1 MRVGLLRCVPSSSY
15 CCIFTS
21 FSWAILS
28 RVLLKFIQTRIFHW
42 DVGRRTCL
50 EGFWLG
56 LEMVLTE
63 VGCFFSLIA
72 EVNIAMGFIL
82 VCLVGWTGRIIIIC
96 AVVVRRVLFL
106 IFLSLLEDCLLN

>member
-1 MRVGLLRCVPSSSY
+1 M
-15 CCIFTS
+15 
-21 FSWAILS
+21 
-28 RVLLKFIQTRIFHW
+28 
-42 DVGRRTCL
+42 GRRTCL

-82 VCLVGWTGRIIIIC
+82 VCLVGWTGRTIIIC
-96 AVVVRRVLFL
+96 VVMTCKGVLSHFSFFVRRLL
-106 IFLSLLEDCLLN
+106 IKLKNMAFEAIESIK